1 MITNADITLY
11 NHYYDKSTRLDK
23 WKKTVIRGVH
33 FYVDHKVSVG
43 DNGLNSAD
51 IYKIRIPVDADIQGE
66 YLSEDDWIA
75 RGENVMGRWTLQSD
89 DVVVLGECDM
99 NIDRPAQL
107 KEAGR
112 RYCKVTSW
120 SDNRFGGL
128 PHWRIGGV

>member
-43 DNGLNSAD
+43 DNGVNSAD

-66 YLSEDDWIA
+66 YLSEDEWIA

-89 DVVVLGECDM
+89 DIVVLGECDM

>member
-43 DNGLNSAD
+43 DNGVNSAD
-51 IYKIRIPVDADIQGE
+51 IYKIRIPVDADIQDE

-89 DVVVLGECDM
+89 DIVVLGECDM

-128 PHWRIGGV
+128 PHWRIGGE

>member
-11 NHYYDKSTRLDK
+11 NHYYDKDTRLDK
-23 WKKTVIRGVH
+23 WKKTVIHGVH

-43 DNGLNSAD
+43 DNGVNSAD

-89 DVVVLGECDM
+89 DIVVLGECDM